1 MYKSVD
7 GVKIEMTA
15 EEIAQHNKDIEGFP
29 SQADINLRNLRIK
42 RNALLAQS
50 DWMANS
56 DVTMSDEW
64 KTYRQALRDI
74 TNGITTV
81 AQVDEKLK
89 KDDNGKLV
97 NFPTAPSE

>member
-1 MYKSVD
+1 MAKGQIID
-7 GVKIEMTA
+7 IQTGEITA
-15 EEIAQHNKDIEGFP
+15 DENDVTVTSRTVATALPF
-29 SQADINLRNLRIK
+29 LRMI
-42 RNALLAQS
+42 RNGILAQS

-64 KTYRQALRDI
+64 KTYRQELRDI

-89 KDDNGKLV
+89 QDANGEFV

>member
-1 MYKSVD
+1 MAK
-7 GVKIEMTA
+7 GKIIDIQTG
-15 EEIAQHNKDIEGFP
+15 EITTVEDDIKVTSRTLATSLSF
-29 SQADINLRNLRIK
+29 LRMI
-42 RNALLAQS
+42 RNGILEQS

-89 KDDNGKLV
+89 KDDNGELV

>member
-1 MYKSVD
+1 MAKGQIID
-7 GVKIEMTA
+7 IQTGEITADENDVKVTSRTVETA
-15 EEIAQHNKDIEGFP
+15 LPF
-29 SQADINLRNLRIK
+29 LRMI
-42 RNALLAQS
+42 RNGILAQS

-64 KTYRQALRDI
+64 KTYRQELRDI

-89 KDDNGKLV
+89 QDDNGKFV

>member
-1 MYKSVD
+1 MAK
-7 GVKIEMTA
+7 GKIIDIQTG
-15 EEIAQHNKDIEGFP
+15 EITTVEDDIKVTSRTLATSLPF
-29 SQADINLRNLRIK
+29 LRMI
-42 RNALLAQS
+42 RNGILEQS

>member
-1 MYKSVD
+1 MAK
-7 GVKIEMTA
+7 GKIIDIQTG
-15 EEIAQHNKDIEGFP
+15 EIATVEDDIKVTPRTLETSLPFLRMIRN
-29 SQADINLRNLRIK
+29 DI
-42 RNALLAQS
+42 LAQS

>member
-42 RNALLAQS
+42 RNALLAET
-50 DWMANS
+50 DWWGAA
-56 DVTMSDEW
+56 DLTMTNEQ
-64 KTYRQALRDI
+64 KNYRQTLRDI
-74 TNGITTV
+74 TNTYDSLETV
-81 AQVDEKLK
+81 EWPEKP
-89 KDDNGKLV
+89 V
-97 NFPTAPSE
+97 